1 MINQQ
6 EVEPATECGENNKQE
21 IKDKIVTMFWLA
33 SEI

>member
-6 EVEPATECGENNKQE
+6 EVEPVMKCGENNKQK

-33 SEI
+33 SET